1 MIFAC
6 DMEGAIGK
14 DGDLPWRQSSDLQ
27 HFKQVT
33 MSKTI
38 VMGRKTWDSL
48 PKALPG
54 RRNIVM
60 SRTAREDVEVL
71 DYESIIALGEDE
83 ELMIIGGGEIYALFM
98 EHTKEVHKTI
108 IHTTVEDADTYAPS
122 MEGEGFHLIG
132 GASCSCWTE
141 GRTSHDVPTLDSLI
155 IHRVS
160 IRSRADPSDPGVMD
174 AA

>member
-1 MIFAC
+1 MFTMVFAC
-6 DMEGAIGK
+6 DTVGAIGK
-14 DGDLPWRQSSDLQ
+14 DGDLPWRHSSDLV

-60 SRTAREDVEVL
+60 SRTPRDDVEVL
-71 DYESIIALGEDE
+71 DQSAILALGEDE
-83 ELMIIGGGEIYALFM
+83 EIMIIGGGEIYALFL

-108 IHTTVEDADTYAPS
+108 IHTVVEGADTFAPN

-132 GASCSCWTE
+132 ERHIPSGPRDEHAMTFQHW
-141 GRTSHDVPTLDSLI
+141 
-155 IHRVS
+155 
-160 IRSRADPSDPGVMD
+160 IR
-174 AA
+174 